1 MSFSSA
7 FERLFHSLIV
17 LPIKNFVVIFSLII
31 PLFYFVLILFPIITP
46 LDQYILLPDLES
58 SSHIYSRF
66 AGYKRLYTV
75 TGEYTKVTVL
85 SEHPF

>member
-31 PLFYFVLILFPIITP
+31 PQFYFVLILIPYYNPSGPVHSVAFISHLFTICRIQKA
-46 LDQYILLPDLES
+46 LYSNRGEHKGDS
-58 SSHIYSRF
+58 SI
-66 AGYKRLYTV
+66 
-75 TGEYTKVTVL
+75 